1 MKEIYLVIAGVDH
14 GHSFLMGA
22 FPDRDE
28 AQRLL
33 NELEFH
39 QKVGVAPSD
48 MPYRA
53 KYFDYVYIHETT
65 LYDNRKQLEDSAQEF
80 EPIPP
85 FRK

>member
-14 GHSFLMGA
+14 GQSYLMGA
-22 FPDRDE
+22 FPDRVE
-28 AQRLL
+28 AERLL

-39 QKVGVAPSD
+39 QKLGITPSD

-53 KYFDYVYIHETT
+53 QYFDYVYMQETT
-65 LYDNRKQLEDSAQEF
+65 LYDNRKQLEDHARRF
-80 EPIPP
+80 EPIPS